1 MEKMKKKGKVIGMI
15 IVVALLVG
23 MTIVP
28 MVGATNIS
36 NATQDKEGDGIGGM
50 EISKQISGTSKTQV
64 TWTAS
69 TDIWHPWFG
78 PAIKSKH
85 LSKSRDNSGSPF
97 DIDKI
102 GVRGRVWQDDD
113 LRTDQ
118 TVTNYNS
125 ADAVINWQYDGTYY
139 GGDWLAR
146 SNHVFEEGTESW
158 YPVTEDTYT

>member
-1 MEKMKKKGKVIGMI
+1 MEKMKKKGKAIGMI

-69 TDIWHPWFG
+69 TDIWHPFLDN
-78 PAIKSKH
+78 IKSKH
-85 LSKSRDNSGSPF
+85 LSKSRDDGGSPF

-102 GVRGRVWQDDD
+102 GVRGRTWQNDNQ
-113 LRTDQ
+113 RMDQ

-146 SNHVFEEGTESW
+146 SNHVFEHPPEYW
-158 YPVTEDTYT
+158 YPVTEDTWSG

>member
-1 MEKMKKKGKVIGMI
+1 MKKKGKVIGMI
-15 IVVALLVG
+15 IVVALLAG

-28 MVGATNIS
+28 MVSATNIS
-36 NATQDKEGDGIGGM
+36 NANSDKEGDGIGGM
-50 EISKQISGTSKTQV
+50 EISKQITGISKTQV

-85 LSKSRDNSGSPF
+85 LSKSRDDGGNPF

-125 ADAVINWQYDGTYY
+125 ADAVINWEYNGVYY

-146 SNHVFEEGTESW
+146 SNHVFEYPPEYW
-158 YPVTEDTYT
+158 YPVTEDTYN